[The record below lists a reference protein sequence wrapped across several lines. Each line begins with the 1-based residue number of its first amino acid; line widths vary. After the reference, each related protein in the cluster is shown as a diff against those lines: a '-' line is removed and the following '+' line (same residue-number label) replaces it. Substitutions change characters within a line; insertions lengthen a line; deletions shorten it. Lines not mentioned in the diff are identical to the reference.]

1 MELPSLSFSGL
12 QDLLKTAA
20 PYAVGAAAGVG
31 IPPLLSAGS
40 KGPEIGDV
48 KRDTGLGMDTYYAG
62 RNYGQQSPGSFL
74 QIDPTRAT
82 SDSGEQA
89 RIRAIQQR
97 LRADAARD
105 KGSTQMPS
113 TDKGSSMPGG
123 GKVVP
128 PADEP
133 GQTKTDG
140 TLPGPTTRS
149 PKQEDEKAF
158 RDIWAEIVRQL
169 DPEVA
174 RKRAEIDT
182 ENFIRRELITNALSM
197 RQSRETTARQVELK
211 NIEAWKALE
220 QARIQAN
227 TQQTIATAQTIAL
240 ALTPN
245 QGLSSAL
252 SSAYGNALKPFETF
266 NLK

>member
-1 MELPSLSFSGL
+1 MGFSLKALQELL
-12 QDLLKTAA
+12 QTAA
-20 PYAVGAAAGVG
+20 PYAAGAGAVG
-31 IPPLLSAGS
+31 IPALLSAGS

-48 KRDTGLGMDTYYAG
+48 KRDTGLGVDTYYAG

-89 RIRAIQQR
+89 RIRAIQER
-97 LRADAARD
+97 LRADATRD
-105 KGSTQMPS
+105 KGSTQIPS

-123 GKVVP
+123 GQVVP
-128 PADEP
+128 PAGES
-133 GQTKTDG
+133 GQAKTGG
-140 TLPGPTTRS
+140 TLPPPATPA
-149 PKQEDEKAF
+149 PKQGEEKGPQ
-158 RDIWAEIVRQL
+158 DIWAEIVKQL

-174 RKRAEIDT
+174 QRRADIDT
-182 ENFIRRELITNALSM
+182 ENAIRRMLVTNALSM
-197 RQSRETTARQVELK
+197 RQSRENTARQVELK

-220 QARIQAN
+220 QARIEAN
-227 TQQTIATAQTIAL
+227 TRQTIATAQTIAL

-245 QGLSSAL
+245 QGLSQAL
-252 SSAYGNALKPFETF
+252 GSVYASSLRPFETF